1 MPLQEMCKNFVIMS
15 RRVFITQQ
23 KISTPLNAKTYLYD
37 IKL

>member
-23 KISTPLNAKTYLYD
+23 KISAPLNAKTYLCD